1 MTQVNP
7 MKIIKSTI
15 LPTNIL
21 SFLLFLTIFTLFL
34 LCLPTNIEAEN
45 SITLSATVVARKST
59 DTINDFDFID
69 FNLDNYQKTVSS
81 QNSQEGAVKGASTQ
95 SESFW
100 NFGYKIVKYLTSN
113 KLFKI

>member
-34 LCLPTNIEAEN
+34 LCSPIETEAEN
-45 SITLSATVVARKST
+45 SVNLTATVVAKKPT

-81 QNSQEGAVKGASTQ
+81 QNSQEGIVKGASTE

-100 NFGYKIVKYLTSN
+100 TYCYKIFAQITSN
-113 KLFKI
+113 KFFKI